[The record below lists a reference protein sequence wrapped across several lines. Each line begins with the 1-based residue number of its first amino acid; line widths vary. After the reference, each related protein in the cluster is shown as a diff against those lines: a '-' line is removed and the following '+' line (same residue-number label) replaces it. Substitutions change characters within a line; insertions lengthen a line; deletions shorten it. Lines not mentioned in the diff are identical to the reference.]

1 MRWPFRPKTLSG
13 MLNLYLGLGLGIFT
27 LLAGL
32 LIYQLVSHTLEQALR
47 DKAEALSQQLAL
59 VTLDSVLMRDYA
71 VIERYAEDLV
81 RQGQGILYLK
91 ITTDQADTLAEV
103 GSLEDLAPKNY
114 LHQTSIISFMDRP
127 IGQIDLVYSRQLI
140 EQTFSQIMLLAFS
153 GLLVILLVQSW
164 LIKRLLR
171 QRLINPIQQLVE
183 ALNPLNQSLTE
194 PLISADQPQEVQ
206 TLQRIFADL
215 NHAIAQHISELE
227 QAHAFTTQATER
239 LRDGQRLAAIGQMAA
254 GLAHNLNTPLA
265 NIIGYAQ
272 MAYASTDD
280 DAMQQRMLV
289 IERQAKN
296 SAQVVRS
303 LLTAARAPKAQLQSL
318 LTLDFL
324 TAFNQLVKPVLQQK
338 GLKNLQTDGEN
349 VCIEADFS
357 LLEQVLFNLLG
368 NAVEAGADQITITS
382 GHNEHQAWLQIL
394 DNGEGIK
401 PENQTHIFEAFMTT
415 KPAGKGTGLGL
426 YLSVQMLKSMQA
438 KLSLTQSEPGQTCF
452 RIEFPLC
459 NMSNP
464 QCQNPV

>member
-1 MRWPFRPKTLSG
+1 MFLRPKTLSG
-13 MLNLYLGLGLGIFT
+13 LLNFYLAFALIMFTFIAGIFVH
-27 LLAGL
+27 
-32 LIYQLVSHTLEQALR
+32 QLVSHTLEKTLH
-47 DKAEALSQQLAL
+47 DKANALSQQLAL
-59 VTLDSVLMRDYA
+59 VTLDSVLIRDYA
-71 VIERYAEDLV
+71 VIERFADDLIK
-81 RQGQGILYLK
+81 QGDGIMYLK
-91 ITTDQADTLAEV
+91 IVTTQAETLAET
-103 GSLEDLAPKNY
+103 GNLEQAN
-114 LHQTSIISFMDRP
+114 QTHNLWLTTPIMFLQRP
-127 IGQIDLVYSRQLI
+127 IGYIEMAYSQALVA
-140 EQTFSQIMLLAFS
+140 QTFNQIMALGIA
-153 GLLVILLVQSW
+153 GLVMILLFQSW
-164 LIKRLLR
+164 FIKRLLQ
-171 QRLINPIQQLVE
+171 QRLIHPVTQLLQE
-183 ALNPLNQSLTE
+183 FNPLKNTEVALDLTPHE
-194 PLISADQPQEVQ
+194 SEEVKN
-206 TLQRIFADL
+206 LRRIFQAK
-215 NHAIAQHISELE
+215 NKEITRHIKDNE
-227 QAHAFTTQATER
+227 QAHQLTQQAIER

-296 SAQVVRS
+296 SAQMVRS

-349 VCIEADFS
+349 VCIEADLS

-382 GHNEHQAWLQIL
+382 GHNEHQAWLQII

-452 RIEFPLC
+452 QIEFPLC